1 MVEVA
6 QDKDYRYVGDL
17 ADYALVEELKDRG
30 ALFAAYSTYKREH
43 PWWHR
48 FLLSTPYRAGWGIWG
63 LSTRW
68 FAICPW
74 NGEEAWITLPFLYFS
89 IGTMHIELRLGGH
102 KYGVTFD
109 TRWRW
114 E

>member
-1 MVEVA
+1 MVETD

-30 ALFAAYSTYKREH
+30 ALYAAYSAYRREH

-48 FLLSTPYRAGWGIWG
+48 FLLSRPYGGGWGVWG
-63 LSTRW
+63 LSPRW

-74 NGEEAWITLPFLYFS
+74 NGATAWITLPFVYFGA
-89 IGTMHIELRLGGH
+89 GTMNIELRLGSS

-109 TRWRW
+109 IRWRW